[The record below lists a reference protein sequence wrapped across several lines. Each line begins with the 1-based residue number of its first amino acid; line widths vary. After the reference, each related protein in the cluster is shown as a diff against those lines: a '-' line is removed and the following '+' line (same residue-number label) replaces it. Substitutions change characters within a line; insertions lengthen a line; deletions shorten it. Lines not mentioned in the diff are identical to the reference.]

1 MAIRLTAKT
10 LGYLLLAGLAAAA
23 LYGSWQQPP
32 ASAAPGAG
40 RTPDYFAFVPSM
52 AGTRPDGNLA
62 QTSADQLTITPELLY
77 LFDYYLAGL
86 GEQSLQA
93 LRAEIRREL
102 ERRLARGA
110 AREAQ
115 RLLDAYLD
123 YKRALVDTERTLPAA
138 KDALQGARLRLQAM
152 RQSRRQYFSDA
163 EITALFGASDAYD
176 EDAIARMA
184 LSADKTLSEAERQQ
198 RWQALDAA
206 LTPEQRS
213 ERDAPA
219 RVLNMEQAVAQAR
232 AEGAG
237 DNEVY
242 RLRARAFSP
251 AAAARLA
258 ELDHEEAHWQQR
270 IVSYQAQRQQLMQ
283 RLKQAEHGADQRQLA
298 LQQLRA
304 AAFSAEEQL
313 RLGAY
318 EQ

>member
-1 MAIRLTAKT
+1 MRRPART
-10 LGYLLLAGLAAAA
+10 LGYLLLAGLAALA
-23 LYGSWQQPP
+23 LYGSWQQPV
-32 ASAAPGAG
+32 ASAAPGAA

-52 AGTRPDGNLA
+52 AGTRPDGNLG
-62 QTSADQLTITPELLY
+62 QSSADQLSITPELLY

-86 GEQSLQA
+86 GEQSLEA

-102 ERRLARGA
+102 ERRLARAA

-123 YKRALVDTERTLPAA
+123 YKRALVDTEGMLPAA
-138 KDALQGARLRLQAM
+138 KDALQGARQRLQAM
-152 RQSRRQYFSDA
+152 QQTRRQYFSDA
-163 EITALFGASDAYD
+163 EIAALFGASDAYD

-206 LTPEQRS
+206 LRPDQRS
-213 ERDAPA
+213 EREAPA
-219 RVLNMEQAVAQAR
+219 RVLTMEQAVAQAR

-242 RLRARAFSP
+242 RLRASAFSP

-258 ELDHEEAHWQQR
+258 ELDREQASWQQR
-270 IVSYQAQRQQLMQ
+270 IASYLAQRQQLLQ
-283 RLKQAEHGADQRQLA
+283 RLQHAEHGADQQQLA